1 MKRYLYS
8 SLMLIVFTI
17 ANAQIDEI
25 CNNGID
31 DDGDGIIDC
40 EDGDCKFECYS
51 REICDNGI
59 DDDGDGQVDCEDGDC
74 ENSVYCED
82 TQPTEI
88 CNNGIDDDNDGF
100 IDYYDGDCSSQL
112 TDLQRDSL
120 ALVALYHATDGDNWI
135 RKDNWLTGPL
145 NTWYGVRVS
154 YNARVYELLL
164 NNNQLEGD
172 LPSDIQN
179 LTSLR
184 RLNASDNKLTGM
196 IPALNTVSP
205 HDSVSFR
212 NNYFTSVSSKV
223 DRLPGIYD
231 VSFNVLTFE
240 DLLILLSNDSLYRTG
255 NYTRYKHAFY
265 NYDQKLIGRD
275 TTIYIKENSTYKFDL
290 KVDSAVTDNVYVWFK
305 DSVIID
311 TTDVSHYT
319 LMKVN
324 VHHSGVYTCQ
334 ITNSHP
340 KAEEVVLYSHPT
352 TIQVNSTRQPQTIQ
366 FDSLSNAFVGDT
378 LLIQASA
385 SSELP
390 VIFEVS
396 GPARLYRNQLV
407 LTDTGQV
414 TVTAQQPGD
423 SLYLPA
429 QDVVHTFWVKEA
441 TSSEDT
447 SAFYSVSGSVWQK
460 ENMPFQR
467 GTVVLYEV
475 KLRYFALY
483 TQELKDSHTY
493 QFDSLPKGNYTI
505 GVLVNDSSYLPTYWG
520 GHYLMLNAE
529 KILVEQDIEELNITL
544 LSTPVIATRGTAIIR
559 GTLIGQKT
567 NNGRLANAESDAS
580 LAHVHVYLQN
590 TQGALVAHTVTNE
603 QGEFIFENLPE
614 GAYRFVA
621 DYEGVAFPE
630 ETIRAIKDQETVITA
645 SVAGDINI
653 STEESVDQV
662 TSAFGE
668 IVTKLVKI
676 FPNPVTSTVS
686 VKTDDIQ
693 WLGGTISLQNV
704 VGRVV
709 TQVPIQN
716 TITVMDIADQPAG
729 IYLLTIRKNGTVET
743 RKIVKQ

>member
-1 MKRYLYS
+1 MKRYLCFL
-8 SLMLIVFTI
+8 LMLMAFTV
-17 ANAQIDEI
+17 ANAQSEI

-31 DDGDGIIDC
+31 DDG
-40 EDGDCKFECYS
+40 
-51 REICDNGI
+51 
-59 DDDGDGQVDCEDGDC
+59 
-74 ENSVYCED
+74 
-82 TQPTEI
+82 
-88 CNNGIDDDNDGF
+88 DGF

-120 ALVALYHATDGDNWI
+120 ALVALYHATDGDNWTNNE
-135 RKDNWLTGPL
+135 NWLVGPVSTWSGVYTNSEGVQMVYLMDNNLNGFLPPEIGTLGTRFLDLSFNNLSGSIPPEMGNMPKLDSLGLAHNALTGEIPE
-145 NTWYGVRVS
+145 
-154 YNARVYELLL
+154 ELVDTTRYYYDF
-164 NNNQLEGD
+164 D
-172 LPSDIQN
+172 LSH
-179 LTSLR
+179 
-184 RLNASDNKLTGM
+184 NKLIGM
-196 IPALNTVSP
+196 IPSTMKRGTYLHTLNLSSNYLSKISDEPWQKEGHVNIV
-205 HDSVSFR
+205 D
-212 NNYFTSVSSKV
+212 NNF
-223 DRLPGIYD
+223 
-231 VSFNVLTFE
+231 TFE
-240 DLLILLSNDSLYRTG
+240 DVIPIMKKM
-255 NYTRYKHAFY
+255 NYTGQRLVGH
-265 NYDQKLIGRD
+265 D
-275 TTIYIKENSTYKFDL
+275 TTVAIGAMESYTIRLEIDNYIL
-290 KVDSAVTDNVYVWFK
+290 DNKYVWFK
-305 DSVIID
+305 DGIAID
-311 TTDVSHYT
+311 TTDINYYT
-319 LMKVN
+319 LEETN
-324 VHHSGVYTCQ
+324 ASGVYTCRV
-334 ITNSHP
+334 TNPRAHL
-340 KAEEVVLYSHPT
+340 VLYSHPT
-352 TIQVNSTRQPQTIQ
+352 IIQVNSTRQPQKIQ
-366 FDSLSNAFVGDT
+366 FDSLSNVFVSDT
-378 LLIQASA
+378 LLLQASA

-396 GPARLYRNQLV
+396 GPAQLDSNQLV

-423 SLYLPA
+423 SVYLPA
-429 QDVVHTFWVKEA
+429 QNILRMFWVEEV
-441 TSSEDT
+441 TPSEDT
-447 SAFYSVSGSVWQK
+447 PIFYSVSGSVWQK
-460 ENMPFQR
+460 ENMPFQG

-520 GHYLMLNAE
+520 GHYLMFNAE
-529 KILVEQDIEELNITL
+529 KILVQQNIEELNITL

-630 ETIRAIKDQETVITA
+630 KTIRAIKDQETVITA
-645 SVAGDINI
+645 SVAGDVNI

-716 TITVMDIADQPAG
+716 TIMVMDIADQPAG